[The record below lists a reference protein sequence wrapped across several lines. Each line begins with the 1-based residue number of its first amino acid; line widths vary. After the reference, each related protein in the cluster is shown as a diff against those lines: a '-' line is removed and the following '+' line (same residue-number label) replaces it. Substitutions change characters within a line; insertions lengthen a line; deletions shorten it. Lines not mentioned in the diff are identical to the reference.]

1 MWELEQRI
9 SKTKKE
15 LEICRKARLSKAN
28 VNREHVLRFKLDRLV
43 EQLHIY
49 WKQRAHPLW
58 LTKGDRNTKYFH
70 ACASERRRNFIKV
83 LREEGGVTVAGKRLK
98 PFITNHYKSL
108 FSSRA
113 GQRVNEVLQAVE
125 RKVSPSMN
133 ETLLKTFAEDEVEEA
148 LNSIGDLKAPGPD
161 GMPSIFYKR
170 FWDLVGD
177 HVKSEVLAVLN
188 GGPMPEGWNDTVI
201 VLIPKVKNPQKLKDL
216 RPISLCNVL
225 YKLISKVLANLLKK
239 VLPEIISLS

>member
-28 VNREHVLRFKLDRLV
+28 VNWEHVLRFKLDRLV

-70 ACASERRRNFIKV
+70 ACASERRRRNFIKV

-113 GQRVNEVLQAVE
+113 GKRVNEVLQAVE

-133 ETLLKTFAEDEVEEA
+133 ETLLK
-148 LNSIGDLKAPGPD
+148 DL
-161 GMPSIFYKR
+161 
-170 FWDLVGD
+170 
-177 HVKSEVLAVLN
+177 
-188 GGPMPEGWNDTVI
+188 
-201 VLIPKVKNPQKLKDL
+201 
-216 RPISLCNVL
+216 C
-225 YKLISKVLANLLKK
+225 
-239 VLPEIISLS
+239 